1 MVNEK
6 KIDAIAD
13 AEQAG
18 LYYSSNTEEG
28 FTRKIEKDE
37 THTFLDTNGK

>member
-6 KIDAIAD
+6 KVNAIAD

-18 LYYSSNTEEG
+18 LYYSSNAESG
-28 FTRKIEKDE
+28 YTRKMNEKESLFFDMS
-37 THTFLDTNGK
+37 